1 MQHCAQML
9 KGEEVA
15 FGADLWALG
24 CLVYQMLAGTPPFR
38 AASEYLTFQ
47 RINDLDLTFP
57 EEFPPDARA
66 LVEQLL
72 VSDPQLRFGASLLV
86 LHSECVSCS

>member
-1 MQHCAQML
+1 ML
-9 KGEEVA
+9 KGKEVA

-24 CLVYQMLAGTPPFR
+24 CLVFQMLAGTPPFR

-47 RINDLDLTFP
+47 RINDLDLKFP
-57 EEFPPDARA
+57 EDFPPNARA

-72 VSDPQLRFGASLLV
+72 VLDPQPRLGASLLMLLGSV
-86 LHSECVSCS
+86 